1 MSRPGVRTIEGLEKL
16 SNTVAPDCFWDASTL
31 PKEPRLGEETVT
43 PGSPQT
49 MRPNILRKTLVVNS
63 ILFLALLIAILFS
76 LLEGTTSVGFWD
88 LLNSTFYETSST
100 GVSTI
105 VFSYRLPRIL
115 LACIAG
121 AGLACSGVVFQGV
134 LRNPL
139 ADPYIIG
146 IAAGGALG
154 AVTSISLLK
163 SNGLFMTSISSFIGS
178 LAAVALVY
186 GLALYRK
193 NSTYINTVILAGII
207 VGSLMNATML
217 LIMSVSGSHELQRVL
232 FWLMGDFSLANYE
245 QIMFSGPIVIAGFLL
260 IYLNASRLNVLAL
273 GDEFASTLGV
283 DVTRRRLLLMT
294 IASLITGSV
303 VSVSGTIGF
312 VGLVAPH
319 SMRLLFGPDHRIL
332 LPTAFLGGAIFLVI
346 SDTVARLVAYPV
358 ELPVGVVTALS
369 GGPFFLY
376 LLLRNRN

>member
-1 MSRPGVRTIEGLEKL
+1 M
-16 SNTVAPDCFWDASTL
+16 
-31 PKEPRLGEETVT
+31 
-43 PGSPQT
+43 
-49 MRPNILRKTLVVNS
+49 
-63 ILFLALLIAILFS
+63 
-76 LLEGTTSVGFWD
+76 GFWD
-88 LLNSTFYETSST
+88 LLNSTLYETSST

-163 SNGLFMTSISSFIGS
+163 SNGLFMTSISSFVGS
-178 LAAVALVY
+178 LVAVALVY
-186 GLALYRK
+186 GLTLLRK

-232 FWLMGDFSLANYE
+232 FWLMGDFSLADYE

-260 IYLNASRLNVLAL
+260 IYLNANRLNVLAL

-283 DVTRRRLLLMT
+283 DVTKRRLLLMT

-376 LLLRNRN
+376 LLLRNQN

>member
-1 MSRPGVRTIEGLEKL
+1 
-16 SNTVAPDCFWDASTL
+16 
-31 PKEPRLGEETVT
+31 
-43 PGSPQT
+43 
-49 MRPNILRKTLVVNS
+49 MRPNILRKTLVINS
-63 ILFLALLIAILFS
+63 LLFFALLISILFS
-76 LLEGTTSVGFWD
+76 LLAGTTSVGFWD
-88 LLNSTFYETSST
+88 LLNSTLYETSST

-163 SNGLFMTSISSFIGS
+163 SNGLFMTSISSFVGS
-178 LAAVALVY
+178 LVAVALVY
-186 GLALYRK
+186 GLTLLRK

-232 FWLMGDFSLANYE
+232 FWLMGDFSLADYE

-260 IYLNASRLNVLAL
+260 IYLNANRLNVLAL

-283 DVTRRRLLLMT
+283 DVTKRRLLLMT

-376 LLLRNRN
+376 LLLRNQN

>member
-1 MSRPGVRTIEGLEKL
+1 MTERS
-16 SNTVAPDCFWDASTL
+16 S
-31 PKEPRLGEETVT
+31 
-43 PGSPQT
+43 QT
-49 MRPNILRKTLVVNS
+49 MRPNILRKTLVINS
-63 ILFLALLIAILFS
+63 LLFFALLISILFS
-76 LLEGTTSVGFWD
+76 LLAGTTSVGFWD
-88 LLNSTFYETSST
+88 LLNSTLYETSST

-163 SNGLFMTSISSFIGS
+163 SNGLFMTSISSFVGS
-178 LAAVALVY
+178 LLAVALVY
-186 GLALYRK
+186 GLALLRK

-232 FWLMGDFSLANYE
+232 FWLMGDFSLADYE

-260 IYLNASRLNVLAL
+260 IYLNANRLNVLAL

-283 DVTRRRLLLMT
+283 DVTKRRLLLMT

-358 ELPVGVVTALS
+358 ELPVGVVTALT

-376 LLLRNRN
+376 LLLRNQN

>member
-1 MSRPGVRTIEGLEKL
+1 MTERS
-16 SNTVAPDCFWDASTL
+16 S
-31 PKEPRLGEETVT
+31 
-43 PGSPQT
+43 QT
-49 MRPNILRKTLVVNS
+49 MRPNILRKTLVINS
-63 ILFLALLIAILFS
+63 LLFFALLISILFS
-76 LLEGTTSVGFWD
+76 LLAGTTSVGFWD
-88 LLNSTFYETSST
+88 LLNSTLYETSST

-163 SNGLFMTSISSFIGS
+163 SNGLFMTSISSFVGS
-178 LAAVALVY
+178 LLAVALVY
-186 GLALYRK
+186 GLALLRK

-232 FWLMGDFSLANYE
+232 FWLMGDFSLADYE

-260 IYLNASRLNVLAL
+260 IYLNANRLNVLAL

-283 DVTRRRLLLMT
+283 DVTKRRLLLMT

-376 LLLRNRN
+376 LLLRNQN

>member
-1 MSRPGVRTIEGLEKL
+1 MK
-16 SNTVAPDCFWDASTL
+16 
-31 PKEPRLGEETVT
+31 K
-43 PGSPQT
+43 GSSEA
-49 MRPNILRKTLVVNS
+49 MRPNILKKTLAVNS

-76 LLEGTTSVGFWD
+76 LLEGTTKVGFWD
-88 LLNSTFYETSST
+88 TLSSIFSETNST
-100 GVSTI
+100 GASTI

-115 LACIAG
+115 LACITG

-163 SNGLFMTSISSFIGS
+163 SSGLFMTSVSSFVGS
-178 LAAVALVY
+178 LVAVALVY
-186 GLALYRK
+186 GLALSRK

-232 FWLMGDFSLANYE
+232 FWLMGDFSLADYE

-283 DVTRRRLLLMT
+283 DVTKNRLLLMT

-303 VSVSGTIGF
+303 VCVSGTIGF

-358 ELPVGVVTALS
+358 ELPVGVITALS

>member
-1 MSRPGVRTIEGLEKL
+1 M
-16 SNTVAPDCFWDASTL
+16 
-31 PKEPRLGEETVT
+31 
-43 PGSPQT
+43 Q
-49 MRPNILRKTLVVNS
+49 PNILRKTLVVNS
-63 ILFLALLIAILFS
+63 ILFLALLVAILFS
-76 LLEGTTSVGFWD
+76 LLEGTTKVGFWD
-88 LLNSTFYETSST
+88 TLYSIFSEANST
-100 GVSTI
+100 GASTI

-163 SNGLFMTSISSFIGS
+163 TSGLFMTSVSSFVGS

-217 LIMSVSGSHELQRVL
+217 LVMSVSGSHELQRVL
-232 FWLMGDFSLANYE
+232 FWLMGDFSLADYQ
-245 QIMFSGPIVIAGFLL
+245 QILFSGPIVMAGFLL

-283 DVTRRRLLLMT
+283 DVTKRRLLLMA

-332 LPTAFLGGAIFLVI
+332 LPTASLGGAIFLVI
-346 SDTVARLVAYPV
+346 SDTMARLVAYPV
-358 ELPVGVVTALS
+358 ELPVGVITALS

>member
-1 MSRPGVRTIEGLEKL
+1 MTEG
-16 SNTVAPDCFWDASTL
+16 SS
-31 PKEPRLGEETVT
+31 
-43 PGSPQT
+43 QT
-49 MRPNILRKTLVVNS
+49 MRPNILRKTLVINS
-63 ILFLALLIAILFS
+63 LLFFALLISILFS
-76 LLEGTTSVGFWD
+76 LLAGTTSVGFWD
-88 LLNSTFYETSST
+88 LLNSTLYETSST

-163 SNGLFMTSISSFIGS
+163 SNGLFMTSISSFVGS
-178 LAAVALVY
+178 LLAVALVY
-186 GLALYRK
+186 GLTLLRK

-232 FWLMGDFSLANYE
+232 FWLMGDFSLADYE

-260 IYLNASRLNVLAL
+260 IYLNANRLNVLAL

-283 DVTRRRLLLMT
+283 DVTKRRLLLMT

-376 LLLRNRN
+376 LLLRNQN

>member
-1 MSRPGVRTIEGLEKL
+1 
-16 SNTVAPDCFWDASTL
+16 
-31 PKEPRLGEETVT
+31 
-43 PGSPQT
+43 
-49 MRPNILRKTLVVNS
+49 MRPNILRKTLVINS
-63 ILFLALLIAILFS
+63 LLFFALLISILFS

-88 LLNSTFYETSST
+88 LLNSTLYETSST

-163 SNGLFMTSISSFIGS
+163 SNGLFMTSISSFVGS
-178 LAAVALVY
+178 LVAVALVY
-186 GLALYRK
+186 GLTLLRK

-232 FWLMGDFSLANYE
+232 FWLMGDFSLADYE

-260 IYLNASRLNVLAL
+260 IYLNANRLNVLAL

-283 DVTRRRLLLMT
+283 DVTKRRLLLMT

-332 LPTAFLGGAIFLVI
+332 LPTAFLSGAIFLVI

-376 LLLRNRN
+376 LLLRNQN

>member
-1 MSRPGVRTIEGLEKL
+1 M
-16 SNTVAPDCFWDASTL
+16 
-31 PKEPRLGEETVT
+31 
-43 PGSPQT
+43 
-49 MRPNILRKTLVVNS
+49 
-63 ILFLALLIAILFS
+63 
-76 LLEGTTSVGFWD
+76 GFWD
-88 LLNSTFYETSST
+88 LLNSTLYETSST

-163 SNGLFMTSISSFIGS
+163 SNGLFMTSISSFVGS
-178 LAAVALVY
+178 LVAVALVY
-186 GLALYRK
+186 GLTLLRK

-232 FWLMGDFSLANYE
+232 FWLMGDFSLADYE

-260 IYLNASRLNVLAL
+260 IYLNANRLNVLAL

-283 DVTRRRLLLMT
+283 DVTKRRLLLMT

-358 ELPVGVVTALS
+358 ELPVGVVTALT

-376 LLLRNRN
+376 LLLRNQN

>member
-1 MSRPGVRTIEGLEKL
+1 VTEG
-16 SNTVAPDCFWDASTL
+16 SS
-31 PKEPRLGEETVT
+31 
-43 PGSPQT
+43 QT
-49 MRPNILRKTLVVNS
+49 MRPNILRKTLVINS
-63 ILFLALLIAILFS
+63 LLFFALLISILFS
-76 LLEGTTSVGFWD
+76 LLAGTTSVGFWD
-88 LLNSTFYETSST
+88 LLNSTLYETSST

-163 SNGLFMTSISSFIGS
+163 SNGLFMTSISSFVGS
-178 LAAVALVY
+178 LLAVALVY
-186 GLALYRK
+186 GLALLRK

-232 FWLMGDFSLANYE
+232 FWLMGDFSLADYE

-260 IYLNASRLNVLAL
+260 IYLNANRLNVLAL

-283 DVTRRRLLLMT
+283 DVTKRRLLLMT

-376 LLLRNRN
+376 LLLRNQN

>member
-1 MSRPGVRTIEGLEKL
+1 
-16 SNTVAPDCFWDASTL
+16 
-31 PKEPRLGEETVT
+31 
-43 PGSPQT
+43 
-49 MRPNILRKTLVVNS
+49 MRPNILRKTLVINS
-63 ILFLALLIAILFS
+63 LLFFALLISILFS
-76 LLEGTTSVGFWD
+76 LLAGTTSVGFWD
-88 LLNSTFYETSST
+88 LLNSTLYETSST

-163 SNGLFMTSISSFIGS
+163 SNGLFMTSISSFVGS
-178 LAAVALVY
+178 LLAVALVY
-186 GLALYRK
+186 GLTLLRK

-232 FWLMGDFSLANYE
+232 FWLMGDFSLADYE

-260 IYLNASRLNVLAL
+260 IYLNANRLNVLAL

-283 DVTRRRLLLMT
+283 DVTKRRLLLMT

-358 ELPVGVVTALS
+358 ELPVGVVTALT

-376 LLLRNRN
+376 LLLRNQN

>member
-1 MSRPGVRTIEGLEKL
+1 MTEG
-16 SNTVAPDCFWDASTL
+16 SS
-31 PKEPRLGEETVT
+31 
-43 PGSPQT
+43 QT
-49 MRPNILRKTLVVNS
+49 MRPNILRKTLVINS
-63 ILFLALLIAILFS
+63 LLFFALLISILFS
-76 LLEGTTSVGFWD
+76 LLAGTTSVGFWD
-88 LLNSTFYETSST
+88 LLNSTLYETSST

-163 SNGLFMTSISSFIGS
+163 SNGLFMTSISSFVGS
-178 LAAVALVY
+178 LVAVALVY
-186 GLALYRK
+186 GLTLLRK

-232 FWLMGDFSLANYE
+232 FWLMGDFSLADYE

-260 IYLNASRLNVLAL
+260 IYLNANRLNVLAL

-283 DVTRRRLLLMT
+283 DVTKRRLLLMT

-376 LLLRNRN
+376 LLLRNQN